1 MEDPAIEELQEAAL
15 AYAAVRDQR
24 QKLTAREAEL
34 KQTLLT
40 QMRYHKKQIYSCDG
54 VEIER
59 VSEEETV
66 KVRVRKADP
75 DDAGA
80 PELAEDAAAE
90 ALCRLCEAP
99 NPAFVTQ
106 DRKFFYCE
114 KCEVNK
120 QEGEVLVRILD
131 TAKAE
136 AIVEE
141 LLDGKSAGAGERV
154 DPLEDEAQFINQRNR
169 GRGRRVKP

>member
-15 AYAAVRDQR
+15 AYAAVRDRR

-40 QMRYHKKQIYSCDG
+40 LMRYHEKQIYSYDG

-66 KVRVRKADP
+66 KVRVRKTEP
-75 DDAGA
+75 DESSE
-80 PELAEDAAAE
+80 PELAEDDVAE

-106 DRKFFYCE
+106 DRKFYYCE

-120 QEGEVLVRILD
+120 QEGEVLVRIRD
-131 TAKAE
+131 SAKAE
-136 AIVEE
+136 ATVEE
-141 LLDGKSAGAGERV
+141 LSGDSDESARV

-169 GRGRRVKP
+169 GRRRKVNP